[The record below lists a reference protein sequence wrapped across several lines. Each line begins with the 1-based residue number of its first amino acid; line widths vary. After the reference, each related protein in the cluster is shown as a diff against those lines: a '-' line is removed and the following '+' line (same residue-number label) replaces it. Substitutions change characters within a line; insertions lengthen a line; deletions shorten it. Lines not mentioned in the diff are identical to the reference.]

1 MGLVC
6 FHKQLKSQQIVILWF
21 MMGLIVVLSATQARA
36 GDDSIASVIQRAGN
50 ADSDEVRLGYLRQL
64 RERTDLD
71 ESFREDL
78 TKLITQIERWL
89 GEQRLDYFGRQVS
102 RNKDFDFDIPESSTL
117 YPLTWLYRGRMVIW
131 YTLESG
137 GVWSIPQRRREFFG
151 IARGFFEKAAR
162 AFPENKIVRM
172 YLGQPTGPYKEY
184 PAVSGAPQWA
194 VCQRE
199 GLERLGDI
207 IEWWIDNRM
216 QENGEYGGGWG
227 DDCEMWRWWV
237 PVPPAWRRPSQP
249 PPRAHA

>member
-1 MGLVC
+1 MERFQCKRRQLLFVWLV
-6 FHKQLKSQQIVILWF
+6 
-21 MMGLIVVLSATQARA
+21 MGLIVVFVPQAQA
-36 GDDSIASVIQRAGN
+36 GDDSIEAVIQRAGN
-50 ADSDEVRLGYLRQL
+50 SNSDEVRLGCLRQL
-64 RERTDLD
+64 RERTNLD
-71 ESFREDL
+71 NSLRGDL

-89 GEQRLDYFGRQVS
+89 GEKRLDYFGRQVS
-102 RNKDFDFDIPESSTL
+102 RNKDFDFDIPESSPL

-151 IARGFFEKAAR
+151 IARGFFEKAAGV
-162 AFPENKIVRM
+162 FPENKIVRM

-184 PAVSGAPQWA
+184 QAVSGAPQWA
-194 VCQRE
+194 VYQRE

-227 DDCEMWRWWV
+227 DHSFYRTTPGEFG
-237 PVPPAWRRPSQP
+237 A
-249 PPRAHA
+249 RASKLYDMLTK